1 MSKIS
6 VMLVDDET
14 DFIETMSKRL
24 QRRGL
29 KMLTATDGQEAL
41 ESVNKNRYLDVMILD
56 VKMPGMNGIEVLK
69 EMKKQ
74 YPLIEV
80 IMLTGHA
87 TIESAIEGMKI
98 GAFDYLMKPCDI
110 EQLIPKVHEAAAKKQ
125 AQEEKIEKA
134 RMEKV
139 MSTRGLS

>member
-1 MSKIS
+1 MANPF
-6 VMLVDDET
+6 VMLVDDES

-24 QRRGL
+24 QKRGF
-29 KMLTATDGQEAL
+29 KVLTATEGKGAL
-41 ESVNKNRYLDVMILD
+41 ELVGKNRNLEVMILD
-56 VKMPGMNGIEVLK
+56 VKMPGMDGIEVLR
-69 EMKKQ
+69 EMKKS

-87 TIESAIEGMKI
+87 TIESAIDGMKI
-98 GAFDYLMKPCDI
+98 GAFDYLMKPCNI
-110 EQLIPKVHEAAAKKQ
+110 EQLSQKVQEAVEKRR

-139 MSTRGLS
+139 VSTRGI